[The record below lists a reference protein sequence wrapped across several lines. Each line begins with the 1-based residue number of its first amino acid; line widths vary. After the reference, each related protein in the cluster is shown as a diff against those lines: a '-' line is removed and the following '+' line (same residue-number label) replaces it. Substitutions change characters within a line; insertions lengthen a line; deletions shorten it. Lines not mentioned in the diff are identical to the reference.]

1 MARPIE
7 ITPIIKGEDAK
18 RFKRSLLQSLTMS
31 YPKEEIERRK
41 KELKEMKEF
50 YQQFIKVTG
59 NAF

>member
-31 YPKEEIERRK
+31 FPKEEIERQK
-41 KELKEMKEF
+41 KELKEMKEL
-50 YQQFIKVTG
+50 YQQYIKING
-59 NAF
+59 EF